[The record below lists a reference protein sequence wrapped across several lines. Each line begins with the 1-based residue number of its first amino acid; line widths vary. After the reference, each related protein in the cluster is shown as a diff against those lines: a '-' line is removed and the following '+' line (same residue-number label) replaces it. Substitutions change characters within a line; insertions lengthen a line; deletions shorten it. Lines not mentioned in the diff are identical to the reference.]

1 MEGVSELKIERDANL
16 PSVELVPRSSIVGTA
31 VILAVVV
38 ALSAFMV
45 LPSAF
50 TAWMLLLAAVL
61 GILSI
66 IARSVQGVHVA
77 LFSLLWIG
85 LPFIFPA
92 LHPYPLKLLVP
103 LVVYGVIV
111 ATVPSLRRS
120 LLWLRSGHFSSDIL
134 LLVLATIVVS
144 GSALVGWYYLIK
156 PDINSHLEQMPKL
169 SVWMLPLVAIGFAM
183 LNAAMEEVAFRGV
196 IMQALDSAIGV
207 GMASIIIQAVSFGL
221 FHYTAGFPN
230 GGWGLAM
237 VIVYGFMLGMLR
249 RRSQG
254 LLACWLAH
262 VVADVVIFGIL
273 AIIVVA
279 G

>member
-1 MEGVSELKIERDANL
+1 LAIVANSL
-16 PSVELVPRSSIVGTA
+16 QA
-31 VILAVVV
+31 
-38 ALSAFMV
+38 
-45 LPSAF
+45 
-50 TAWMLLLAAVL
+50 
-61 GILSI
+61 
-66 IARSVQGVHVA
+66 VHVA

-92 LHPYPLKLLVP
+92 LHSYPLTLLVP

-134 LLVLATIVVS
+134 ALVLITSVVS

-156 PDINSHLEQMPKL
+156 PDINSHLEQIPRL
-169 SVWMLPLVAIGFAM
+169 SVWMLPLVAVGFAM
-183 LNAAMEEVAFRGV
+183 LNAAIEEFAFRGI

-230 GGWGLAM
+230 GSWGLMM
-237 VIVYGFMLGMLR
+237 VIVYGCMLGMLR
-249 RRSQG
+249 HRSRG
-254 LLACWLAH
+254 MAACWVAH
-262 VVADVVIFGIL
+262 VLADIVIFGIL
-273 AIIVVA
+273 TIIVVA
-279 G
+279 E